1 MCVCTILVSLIP
13 IVLGNIFYL
22 FYFIRVKGFP
32 EESVPITPS
41 SKVFKSNF
49 NLNLNFFLNLLFDLF
64 NVFILWETR
73 NWKPQV
79 DHVIHLS
86 CRGRGPLPYPAGAED
101 PSLIMQGPKTPPLY
115 CRGQDNPARDQDSS
129 PPLLYPA
136 GAQDPSLIL
145 RVPKIPPPS
154 LILRGPRTPP
164 PPLSCGAQDPS
175 PAPLSCRGPGPL
187 PPSISCEGPG
197 PLSYPAGAQDPS
209 PLPIYALRVT
219 VNCYYYLKRFYFIF
233 NIPGVD
239 SAGSFSQYSSSLY
252 CYKPSTLQYT
262 VQSSGIYNSL
272 PQNFGNIERIF

>member
-86 CRGRGPLPYPAGAED
+86 CRGRGPLPYHAGAED
-101 PSLIMQGPKTPPLY
+101 PSLILQGPGQSCEGPGLLPP
-115 CRGQDNPARDQDSS
+115 
-129 PPLLYPA
+129 PPISCGGPGPLPYTA
-136 GAQDPSLIL
+136 GAQDPSPLTY
-145 RVPKIPPPS
+145 S
-154 LILRGPRTPP
+154 AGARTPP

>member
-1 MCVCTILVSLIP
+1 M
-13 IVLGNIFYL
+13 L
-22 FYFIRVKGFP
+22 F
-32 EESVPITPS
+32 T
-41 SKVFKSNF
+41 
-49 NLNLNFFLNLLFDLF
+49 
-64 NVFILWETR
+64 
-73 NWKPQV
+73 
-79 DHVIHLS
+79 
-86 CRGRGPLPYPAGAED
+86 YPAGAED

-115 CRGQDNPARDQDSS
+115 CRGKDNPARDQDSS
-129 PPLLYPA
+129 PPPISCGGPGPLPYTA
-136 GAQDPSLIL
+136 GAQDPSPLTY
-145 RVPKIPPPS
+145 S
-154 LILRGPRTPP
+154 AGARTPP

-272 PQNFGNIERIF
+272 PQNFGNIERIC